1 MQVAWKCRNHKN
13 GARRLEPRWWPTGL
27 GLYLSGVGAVRRG
40 NFLCVKTVC
49 PCSAVRPG
57 RRLGSIGP
65 GTVGGPEPPEWAHPT
80 QEIRVLAL
88 GWSQGCVFGET
99 STADALAGQDSRWGN
114 GVQCTS
120 RIQKSLGKK
129 QKCRGNG
136 WTKMFKYFLFIN
148 NIILFVYFIY
158 ILFIYTKDWK
168 ALTWSTLR

>member
-1 MQVAWKCRNHKN
+1 MPESVVEITKMEQEGWNLDDGQQA
-13 GARRLEPRWWPTGL
+13 L
-27 GLYLSGVGAVRRG
+27 GSTCQESVQWGGE

-49 PCSAVRPG
+49 PCGAVRPG
-57 RRLGSIGP
+57 RLGSISP

-80 QEIRVLAL
+80 QEIRVPAL

-99 STADALAGQDSRWGN
+99 STDDALARQGSRWGN

-148 NIILFVYFIY
+148 NIILF
-158 ILFIYTKDWK
+158 IYTKDWK